1 MDIGISMGIMS
12 KYKIKAKLSFL
23 KKNGGDIMSFLF
35 EELTREECEDIRE
48 KDGYYKAKKEDA
60 SKMKNMN
67 ISIEQIIEVTG
78 LSREEIEEL

>member
-1 MDIGISMGIMS
+1 MIYYFGNIVNMKEI
-12 KYKIKAKLSFL
+12 
-23 KKNGGDIMSFLF
+23 GGDIMSFLF

-67 ISIEQIIEVTG
+67 IPIEQIIEVFSYNI
-78 LSREEIEEL
+78 LR